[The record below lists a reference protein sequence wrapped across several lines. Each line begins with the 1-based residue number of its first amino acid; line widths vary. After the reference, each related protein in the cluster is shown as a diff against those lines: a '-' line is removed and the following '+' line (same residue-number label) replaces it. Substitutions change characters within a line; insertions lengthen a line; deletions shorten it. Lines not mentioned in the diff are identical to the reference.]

1 MAIIYKK
8 YLREKKTFAG
18 SASIDINK
26 ILSIKKYKTN
36 ITIGLECIY
45 KVFAKKYEQFRFKK
59 LSSCIKT
66 H

>member
-8 YLREKKTFAG
+8 YLREKKTFAR

-36 ITIGLECIY
+36 TTIGLECFY
-45 KVFAKKYEQFRFKK
+45 EVFAKMYEQFRFKK